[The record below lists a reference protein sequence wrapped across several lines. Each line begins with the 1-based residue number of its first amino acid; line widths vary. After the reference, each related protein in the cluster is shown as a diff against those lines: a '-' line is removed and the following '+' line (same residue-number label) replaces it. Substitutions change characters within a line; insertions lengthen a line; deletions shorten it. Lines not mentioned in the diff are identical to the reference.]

1 MAEFVDEAQLHAKAG
16 DGGAG
21 SVSFRREAHVDKGGP
36 DGGDGGRGGDVWLV
50 ADRNQAS
57 LLGFRDHPFRRAE
70 NGVHGS
76 GKKRHGASGSD
87 TVVPVPV
94 GTVVKSLAGELLCD
108 LSVEGD
114 RWLCAEGGRGGHGNA
129 RFLSNRRRAPRFAE
143 QGEDGQEL
151 WFDLVLKLVADVALV
166 GYPNVGKST
175 LIASISAAKPKIAD
189 YPFTT
194 LLPNLGVVRYGSRD
208 DAVEY
213 VVADIPGLIEGAAE
227 GKGLGHLFLR
237 HIERARVLVIL
248 LDLSDPGGVTPE
260 QQCAVLLDELGRYQP
275 SLLERPRLLVGSRA
289 DMASGDIDTS
299 FCDLVI
305 SSVTRQGL
313 DELIRH
319 AATLVAEA
327 RATQVSVQESEIR
340 VHRPAKEGIVV
351 ERQDDGAYVVRGR
364 AAERAVRL
372 SDLTDDGALD
382 EAVRRL
388 EKLGVDRMLSRAGVH
403 EGDRVIVGDLEFSWW
418 RDQASEGLDP
428 SSLPRRP
435 QRKKRAAS

>member
-1 MAEFVDEAQLHAKAG
+1 
-16 DGGAG
+16 
-21 SVSFRREAHVDKGGP
+21 
-36 DGGDGGRGGDVWLV
+36 
-50 ADRNQAS
+50 
-57 LLGFRDHPFRRAE
+57 
-70 NGVHGS
+70 
-76 GKKRHGASGSD
+76 
-87 TVVPVPV
+87 
-94 GTVVKSLAGELLCD
+94 
-108 LSVEGD
+108 
-114 RWLCAEGGRGGHGNA
+114 
-129 RFLSNRRRAPRFAE
+129 
-143 QGEDGQEL
+143 
-151 WFDLVLKLVADVALV
+151 
-166 GYPNVGKST
+166 

-237 HIERARVLVIL
+237 HIERARVLVLL

-289 DMASGDIDTS
+289 DMASGDMDTS

-403 EGDRVIVGDLEFSWW
+403 EGDRVIIGDLEFSWW
-418 RDQASEGLDP
+418 RDQAAEGLDP

>member
-1 MAEFVDEAQLHAKAG
+1 MLPVIAIV
-16 DGGAG
+16 
-21 SVSFRREAHVDKGGP
+21 
-36 DGGDGGRGGDVWLV
+36 GR
-50 ADRNQAS
+50 
-57 LLGFRDHPFRRAE
+57 
-70 NGVHGS
+70 
-76 GKKRHGASGSD
+76 
-87 TVVPVPV
+87 
-94 GTVVKSLAGELLCD
+94 
-108 LSVEGD
+108 
-114 RWLCAEGGRGGHGNA
+114 
-129 RFLSNRRRAPRFAE
+129 
-143 QGEDGQEL
+143 
-151 WFDLVLKLVADVALV
+151 
-166 GYPNVGKST
+166 PNVGKST

-289 DMASGDIDTS
+289 DMASGDMDTS

-313 DELIRH
+313 DELIRQ

>member
-1 MAEFVDEAQLHAKAG
+1 
-16 DGGAG
+16 
-21 SVSFRREAHVDKGGP
+21 
-36 DGGDGGRGGDVWLV
+36 
-50 ADRNQAS
+50 
-57 LLGFRDHPFRRAE
+57 
-70 NGVHGS
+70 
-76 GKKRHGASGSD
+76 
-87 TVVPVPV
+87 
-94 GTVVKSLAGELLCD
+94 
-108 LSVEGD
+108 
-114 RWLCAEGGRGGHGNA
+114 
-129 RFLSNRRRAPRFAE
+129 
-143 QGEDGQEL
+143 
-151 WFDLVLKLVADVALV
+151 
-166 GYPNVGKST
+166 
-175 LIASISAAKPKIAD
+175 
-189 YPFTT
+189 
-194 LLPNLGVVRYGSRD
+194 
-208 DAVEY
+208 
-213 VVADIPGLIEGAAE
+213 
-227 GKGLGHLFLR
+227 
-237 HIERARVLVIL
+237 
-248 LDLSDPGGVTPE
+248 
-260 QQCAVLLDELGRYQP
+260 
-275 SLLERPRLLVGSRA
+275 
-289 DMASGDIDTS
+289 MASGDMDTS

-403 EGDRVIVGDLEFSWW
+403 EGDRVIIGDLEFSWW
-418 RDQASEGLDP
+418 RDQAAEGLDP